1 MSIPAFA
8 WKRRPSTRGGE
19 AAVCRRPLYTE
30 TVSYE
35 SRRLSCLHDTEM
47 RLRIVE
53 LRLKS

>member
-8 WKRRPSTRGGE
+8 WKSRPSTRGGE
-19 AAVCRRPLYTE
+19 AAACRRPLFTE

-35 SRRLSCLHDTEM
+35 SRRLSCLYGTEM
-47 RLRIVE
+47 RLQIVE